1 MTENYNGKSGTAD
14 GMKDNFKKA
23 TTEMLVLFLL
33 GEKPMYVYEMIQA
46 LDHRSNS
53 AYSVATLYPAI
64 YRLQKFGFIR
74 EYAKCVS
81 EDNRLRKYYEVTEEG
96 TTYMNSLK
104 GEYHKLVDAV
114 EMIFNSKDSSECSS
128 VNCKETSFADREASQ
143 GPAIASTESSDED
156 SHEEFGSPFF
166 TGRLVPQ
173 N

>member
-1 MTENYNGKSGTAD
+1 MDSVGITMTENYNGKSGTAD

-81 EDNRLRKYYEVTEEG
+81 EDNKMCIRDSPNHCAGQRRTGMPGYAQPPDGRQSRWKLFGRHGLRRGLRRRAKSNFKPG
-96 TTYMNSLK
+96 
-104 GEYHKLVDAV
+104 
-114 EMIFNSKDSSECSS
+114 
-128 VNCKETSFADREASQ
+128 R
-143 GPAIASTESSDED
+143 GPSACE
-156 SHEEFGSPFF
+156 
-166 TGRLVPQ
+166 
-173 N
+173 